1 MKQKAVA
8 KFVKRKFVRIS
19 LGLQIRVSNT
29 TNNVDMIV
37 NQRKRCMICVRLL
50 SRWVIWFR
58 RKGCFMGFLAIKYS
72 YVAFLKFAIL
82 PVLYLIWFDYFHDS
96 LDSSAFSSTS
106 KREIFTK
113 MVIDW
118 KQLNI
123 SEKNPNSFQSWTYT
137 VTVLEINILRTLQRL
152 EAATKRFPEK

>member
-1 MKQKAVA
+1 M
-8 KFVKRKFVRIS
+8 RIS
-19 LGLQIRVSNT
+19 LGLQIRASNT

-82 PVLYLIWFDYFHDS
+82 PVLYLIWFDYFHGS
-96 LDSSAFSSTS
+96 LDSSAFRTLSNMTS

-123 SEKNPNSFQSWTYT
+123 SEKNPNSFQSWTFT
-137 VTVLEINILRTLQRL
+137 VTILEINILRTLQRL